1 MRILSASSIGL
12 MKILPSPILPERAA
26 PVIASTTA
34 STRLSSTAT
43 SILVFGKYSVV
54 LPANRLVRIT
64 LGVVLVV
71 LGGLFGF
78 LPVLGYWM
86 VPVGFLILA
95 TDLPPIR
102 RFNRRVTIAVVA
114 WWTSRKS
121 HEERKAARRN
131 GSSERVA
138 QPDREEV

>member
-1 MRILSASSIGL
+1 MARI
-12 MKILPSPILPERAA
+12 R
-26 PVIASTTA
+26 
-34 STRLSSTAT
+34 
-43 SILVFGKYSVV
+43 FGKFSVV
-54 LPANRLVRIT
+54 LPGNRLFRIA
-64 LGVVLVV
+64 LGVALIIF
-71 LGGLFGF
+71 GGLFGF

-131 GSSERVA
+131 GSPRPAV
-138 QPDREEV
+138 QPDREQV